1 MKRLLL
7 FMVILLTTSSF
18 ILAQN
23 RIEGK
28 VTDAKSGEALPGVT
42 IYIKG
47 TTIGTVSD
55 VNGKYVLESAALKP
69 QAVIVF
75 SFVGYNTQEVVF
87 QNQKVPDLKLEPSQ
101 VMLEELVVIGYG
113 TTKKRN
119 VLGAISKVGTQEL
132 TR

>member
-87 QNQKVPDLKLEPSQ
+87 QNQKVLDIKLE
-101 VMLEELVVIGYG
+101 
-113 TTKKRN
+113 
-119 VLGAISKVGTQEL
+119 
-132 TR
+132 